1 MVGRRSLTS
10 WWLAAASAAA
20 CAVGASAQGSS
31 EPVRSPARSQGV
43 VTPDTPIFAG
53 QNQEPGPAPVEPAE
67 PDEPDSS
74 AGSSQATGQT
84 APEGPGPA
92 RGRSPRTYA
101 QFLREARTDEGIFKV
116 HRIDDAVFF
125 ELPKQELGKDF
136 LWVSQ
141 IKRTTLGAGY
151 GGQAV
156 ADRVVRWEQHDDRI
170 YLKLVEFDMVADP
183 DKPIAQAVR
192 DANVPTIVRGFNV
205 LLANPDGD
213 PVINVTSLLTGD
225 VPEFSPRQRLGARGL
240 DQSRSYL
247 EKVVAFP
254 ENINVQV
261 TQTYTPGAGEA
272 ASRGRGGLR
281 GSGGTVVMFHSLI
294 KLPEEPMMPRLADAR
309 VGFFTTSMY
318 DFGRDENKAVERTY
332 ITRYR
337 LEKEDP
343 AADVSDPVKPIVYYV
358 DPATPAKLVPW
369 VIKGVEEWQPA
380 FEAAGFRNAI
390 VAREAPSKEEDP
402 DWDPEDVRYSVIRWL
417 PSTTENASGPHVH
430 DPRSGE
436 ILEADVQMFHNV
448 QNLAAMWYFTQVGAL
463 DPRAQKLPLPDDLT
477 GRLVQFLVAHEVG
490 HTLGF
495 RHNMKASSLYT
506 IDQIRDKEWVRVNGH
521 TPSIM
526 DYARFNYV
534 AQPEDGLAVEDL
546 VPRVGPYDQ
555 FAVRWGYTPIAG
567 ARTPDEERPVVDEWA
582 RMQDTN
588 AHLRFTT
595 DGETEGNPYP
605 FDPGQETEAVGDI
618 DATRAT
624 ELGLKNLQRVAE
636 LLVPATAQSAQPYDS
651 LREVYGR
658 LVSQWRV
665 ELGHVVN
672 VVGGVD
678 SRELYVGQEGHRFTP
693 IAKARQAA
701 AVAFLLENAFETPS
715 FLVDPDVLRRIEP
728 TGAVARIRTA
738 QNSLMNAL
746 LQSSRLSRMVEAAV
760 IDTGTYTPLQFLTD
774 LRRGVWKELASP
786 GRPIDLFRRNVQRV
800 YLDTI
805 DNRLNGSAA
814 ASDEIRALLRGEL
827 RVIDRQIAAALSAVT
842 DTATR
847 RHLEDV
853 RESISATLDPRV
865 VRESAAALGLPSVV
879 VAADGD
885 QAPEA
890 LQSSERYDYERD
902 PFLTASDGCWLTPEI
917 R

>member
-1 MVGRRSLTS
+1 
-10 WWLAAASAAA
+10 
-20 CAVGASAQGSS
+20 
-31 EPVRSPARSQGV
+31 V
-43 VTPDTPIFAG
+43 VTPEHPIFGFQDQEPAPGEPDGPESPDGPAESEAG
-53 QNQEPGPAPVEPAE
+53 QAP
-67 PDEPDSS
+67 
-74 AGSSQATGQT
+74 ATG
-84 APEGPGPA
+84 PGGA
-92 RGRSPRTYA
+92 RGRSPRTYP
-101 QFLREARTDEGIFKV
+101 QFLREARTDEGIFRV

-125 ELPKQELGKDF
+125 EIPKAELGKDF

-156 ADRVVRWEQHDDRI
+156 ADRVVRWERHDDKI
-170 YLKLVEFDMVADP
+170 FLKVVDFDMVADP
-183 DKPIAQAVR
+183 STPIARAVR
-192 DANVPTIVRGFNV
+192 DANVPTIVRAFNV
-205 LLANPDGD
+205 LLSNPDGD
-213 PVINVTSLLTGD
+213 PIINVTSLLAGD

-261 TQTYTPGAGEA
+261 TQTYTAGAGEGA
-272 ASRGRGGLR
+272 ARGRGGLR

-318 DFGRDENKAVERTY
+318 DFGRDEPKAVERTY

-337 LEKEDP
+337 LEKQDP
-343 AADVSDPVKPIVYYV
+343 TAEVSDPVKPIVYYV

-369 VIKGVEEWQPA
+369 IIKGVEEWQPA

-390 VAREAPSKEEDP
+390 IAKEAPSKQQDP

-436 ILEADVQMFHNV
+436 ILEADVQMYHNV
-448 QNLAAMWYFTQVGAL
+448 QNLVSMWYFTQVGAL
-463 DPRAQKLPLPDDLT
+463 DPRAHKLPLPDDLT
-477 GRLVQFLVAHEVG
+477 GRLVQFLVAHEIG

-506 IDQIRDKEWVRVNGH
+506 IEQIRDKDWVHRNGH

-534 AQPEDGLAVEDL
+534 AQPEDGIAVADL
-546 VPRVGPYDQ
+546 VPRVGPYDE
-555 FAVRWGYTPIAG
+555 FAVRWGYTPISG
-567 ARTPDEERPVVDEWA
+567 ARTPDEERPTVDEWA
-582 RMQDTN
+582 RVQDTN
-588 AHLRFTT
+588 AYLRFTT

-624 ELGLKNLQRVAE
+624 ELGLKNLARVAD
-636 LLVPATAQSAQPYDS
+636 LLIPATARSAHAYDT

-658 LVSQWRV
+658 LVTQWRV

-678 SRELYVGQEGHRFTP
+678 SRELYVGQEGHRFAP
-693 IAKARQAA
+693 VDKARQAA
-701 AVAFLLENAFETPS
+701 AVAFLLEHAFDMPA

-746 LQSSRLSRMVEAAV
+746 LQSSRLDRMVEAAV
-760 IDTGTYTPLQFLTD
+760 IAPATYTPLQFLTD
-774 LRRGVWKELASP
+774 LRRGIWKELTTPA
-786 GRPIDLFRRNVQRV
+786 RPIDLFRRNVQRV

-805 DNRLNGSAA
+805 DNRLNGSVAA
-814 ASDEIRALLRGEL
+814 TDEIRALLRGEL
-827 RVIDRQIAAALSAVT
+827 RVIDQQIAAALPAAT

-847 RHLEDV
+847 RHLQDV
-853 RESISATLDPRV
+853 RESIGTTLDPRAM
-865 VRESAAALGLPSVV
+865 RAAGAPAGTGRGNAAVDDTGRVLALVP
-879 VAADGD
+879 
-885 QAPEA
+885 
-890 LQSSERYDYERD
+890 SERYDYDND
-902 PFLTASDGCWLTPEI
+902 PFLAVSDACWLAPEI